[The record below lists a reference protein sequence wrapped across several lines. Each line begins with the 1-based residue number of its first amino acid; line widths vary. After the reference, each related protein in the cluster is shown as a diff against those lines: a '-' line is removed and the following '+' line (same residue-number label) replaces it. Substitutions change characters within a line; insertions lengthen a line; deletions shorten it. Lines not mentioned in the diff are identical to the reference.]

1 MNRVKDKL
9 LLFIKGV
16 GMGAADVVP
25 GVSGGSIA
33 LVTKIYQEL
42 LDSIKSIDLDA
53 LRLLSSFRLKEFWQH
68 VNGSF
73 LLTLLLGILTSIF
86 SLSKLITYLMTNHPI
101 PLWSFF
107 CGLILISALI
117 ILKDIRKWNI
127 LAVLVIPLG
136 AYLAYQITEIPPL
149 TTPDAL
155 WFTFI
160 AGSIAI
166 CAMILP
172 GISGSFLLLI
182 MGQYE
187 QILTAVTQRNL
198 LTIGVFGLGCIVGLL
213 SFSRVI
219 SWLLKH
225 YHAITIAF
233 LSGFMLGSINKI
245 WPWKR
250 VLSFRMS
257 SSGVQQPFITE
268 NIWPH
273 HYLAESGQESEFLIA
288 ILAFLVGVILVVG
301 IERIAAYKQQPE

>member
-1 MNRVKDKL
+1 
-9 LLFIKGV
+9 
-16 GMGAADVVP
+16 MGAADIVP

-33 LVTKIYQEL
+33 LVTKIYEEL
-42 LDSIKSIDLDA
+42 LGSIKSIDMDA
-53 LRLLSSFRLKEFWQH
+53 LRLLASLRLKEFWKH
-68 VNGSF
+68 INGSF
-73 LLTLLLGILTSIF
+73 LLTLMLGILSAIF
-86 SLSKLITYLMTNHPI
+86 SLSKLITFLMTDHPI

-117 ILKDIRKWNI
+117 ILRDIEKWNI
-127 LAVLVIPLG
+127 FAILVIPLG
-136 AYLAYQITEIPPL
+136 AYLAYQITEIPPVN
-149 TTPDAL
+149 TPDAL

-160 AGSIAI
+160 AGAIAI

-182 MGQYE
+182 LGQYE
-187 QILTAVTQRNL
+187 QILLAVNERNI
-198 LTIGVFGLGCIVGLL
+198 LTIAVFGTGCIVGLL

-219 SWLLKH
+219 SFLLKH

-250 VLSFRMS
+250 ILSYRIS

-288 ILAFLVGVILVVG
+288 ILTFLVGVILVVG